1 MAEQIA
7 HDDVSQTTR
16 AFTLLRKLSKG
27 EKLTSS
33 ETHELL
39 QIQKKMAS
47 SDMIPQLQ
55 SGLEI
60 LSTKI
65 NAQSSRIDTKI
76 DAQSS
81 RIDNK
86 LDAQNSKLDAQNT
99 KIDAQNSKY
108 NVLIVIISIIGAAL
122 TIALSI
128 N

>member
-1 MAEQIA
+1 
-7 HDDVSQTTR
+7 
-16 AFTLLRKLSKG
+16 
-27 EKLTSS
+27 
-33 ETHELL
+33 
-39 QIQKKMAS
+39 MAS

-60 LSTKI
+60 LSNKI
-65 NAQSSRIDTKI
+65 
-76 DAQSS
+76 
-81 RIDNK
+81 
-86 LDAQNSKLDAQNT
+86 DAQNSKIDAQNS

>member
-7 HDDVSQTTR
+7 HDDISQTTR

-27 EKLTSS
+27 EKLASS

-60 LSTKI
+60 LNS
-65 NAQSSRIDTKI
+65 KI
-76 DAQSS
+76 DAQS
-81 RIDNK
+81 
-86 LDAQNSKLDAQNT
+86 T
-99 KIDAQNSKY
+99 KIDAQNSRIDAKIDAQNTKY

>member
-1 MAEQIA
+1 MTEQIT
-7 HDDVSQTTR
+7 HDDISQTTR

-60 LSTKI
+60 LS
-65 NAQSSRIDTKI
+65 NKI
-76 DAQSS
+76 DAQ
-81 RIDNK
+81 
-86 LDAQNSKLDAQNT
+86 NS

>member
-39 QIQKKMAS
+39 QIQKKIAS

-65 NAQSSRIDTKI
+65 DAQSSRIDTKI
-76 DAQSS
+76 DAQSTK
-81 RIDNK
+81 I
-86 LDAQNSKLDAQNT
+86 DAQST
-99 KIDAQNSKY
+99 KIDAQNSRIDAKIDAQNTKY